1 MINKSK
7 IALVAAL
14 AVGIASPAFAQSYSK
29 GDGTANEL
37 PFAYDVGG
45 GKPMYGPTRAVPNQ
59 QTAVRENRHS
69 HVAAAGPHRLYNYAP
84 MGSAQSP
91 NAAENYSSAATGGGS
106 AGYNAMVE
114 TY

>member
-14 AVGIASPAFAQSYSK
+14 AVGIASPAFAQSYNK

-37 PFAYDVGG
+37 PFAYNVGG
-45 GKPMYGPTRAVPNQ
+45 GKPAYGPTRAIPNQ
-59 QTAVRENRHS
+59 QTAVRENSHS
-69 HVAAAGPHRLYNYAP
+69 RVAAAGPHRLYNYAP
-84 MGSAQSP
+84 IGSAQLP
-91 NAAENYSSAATGGGS
+91 NAAENSSGATGGGS